1 MKQPILTALLSL
13 LVLQAGAVASSP
25 IATQTHRAE
34 GPGWTFSYRYPRL
47 GQAGAVRSLNARF
60 EQDARQSEK
69 AFRTELVELFGPTL
83 APTPMPE
90 GFKESMRDVH
100 YQVRAS
106 TGALVSV
113 AFYQYQLTV
122 GAPHSVTTV
131 YTRNALNGKLLTLPD
146 LFKPGAAWKPVLAKA
161 AGHAVQAK
169 AKAVGFDIY
178 DPKGYGPDAKNF
190 EAACVTKPGLLI
202 YFQAG
207 QVASEATNVIDV
219 TVPWAALR
227 PVLKPEIER
236 AAAK

>member
-1 MKQPILTALLSL
+1 MKQPILFALLSL
-13 LVLQAGAVASSP
+13 TVLQAVAVADSP
-25 IATQTHRAE
+25 IATRTHRAK
-34 GPGWTFSYRYPRL
+34 GPGWTFSYQYPQL
-47 GQAGAVRSLNARF
+47 GQASAARTLNTRF

-69 AFRTELVELFGPTL
+69 AFRAELTELFGPKL

-90 GFKESMRDVH
+90 GFKESVRDVQ
-100 YQVRAS
+100 YQVRANH
-106 TGALVSV
+106 GALLSL
-113 AFYQYQLTV
+113 AFYQHQLTV

-131 YTRNALNGKLLTLPD
+131 YTRNALNGKLLSLQD
-146 LFKPGAAWKPVLAKA
+146 LFKPGTAWKPALAKA

-178 DPKGYGPDAKNF
+178 DPQGYGPDAKNF

-219 TVPWAALR
+219 TIPWSALR
-227 PVLKPEIER
+227 AVLKPEIER
-236 AAAK
+236 AATK

>member
-1 MKQPILTALLSL
+1 MKQPILIALLSL
-13 LVLQAGAVASSP
+13 TALQAGALASSP
-25 IATQTHRAE
+25 IATQTHRAQ
-34 GPGWTFSYRYPRL
+34 GPGWTFSYQYPQL
-47 GQAGAVRSLNARF
+47 GQAAASRALNTRF

-69 AFRTELVELFGPTL
+69 AFRAELTELFGPKL

-90 GFKESMRDVH
+90 GFKESVRNVQ
-100 YQVRAS
+100 YQVRANN
-106 TGALVSV
+106 GELLSV

-131 YTRNALNGKLLTLPD
+131 YTRNALNGKLLTIPD

-161 AGHAVQAK
+161 AGNAVQAK

-178 DPKGYGPDAKNF
+178 DPRGYGPDAKNF

-207 QVASEATNVIDV
+207 QVANEAMNVFDV

-227 PVLKPEIER
+227 PVLKPEIAR